1 MQRTFIQPTQ
11 ELREMGVRLKLNALV
26 DNVAGKRLVV
36 IDDSIVR
43 GTTSK
48 QIIRMLKDA
57 GATEVHMRINSPEV
71 TWPCFYGI
79 DTDTQDQLISA
90 SKSVEEICEYIGADS
105 LAFLSPE
112 GLVSCVPEIADD
124 VAGVPGAS
132 CACGGSCD
140 GYCKACFTGEYPVE
154 IPKSFSKGKFLE
166 GYQPKNLSHASAASQ
181 MHVDAVAKA
190 NDVL

>member
-1 MQRTFIQPTQ
+1 
-11 ELREMGVRLKLNALV
+11 MGVRLKLNALI

-43 GTTSK
+43 GTTSR

-57 GATEVHMRINSPEV
+57 GASEVHMRINSPEV

-112 GLVSCVPEIADD
+112 GLRTCVPPITDEASSRE
-124 VAGVPGAS
+124 GACCS
-132 CACGGSCD
+132 CGDSCGG
-140 GYCKACFTGEYPVE
+140 YCTACFTGEYPVE
-154 IPKSFSKGKFLE
+154 IPASFSKGKFLE
-166 GYQPKNLSHASAASQ
+166 GYTPKNLSHASAASQ
-181 MHVDAVAKA
+181 MHVAEVAGA
-190 NDVL
+190 AFVSTDD